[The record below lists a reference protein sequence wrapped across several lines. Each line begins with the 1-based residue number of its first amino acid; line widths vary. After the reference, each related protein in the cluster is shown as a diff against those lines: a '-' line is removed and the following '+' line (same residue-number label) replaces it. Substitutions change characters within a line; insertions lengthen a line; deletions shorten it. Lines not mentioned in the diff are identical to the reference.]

1 MEKTTDFSMHRDI
14 LKWWSMIRWFIAIVL
29 FSVGML
35 QIQKLEDY
43 MIVMFGI
50 TFLGTVVLNLFFHVQ
65 IINENRFFCFLQVFL
80 DIIFATI
87 IVHLT
92 GGVSSPFVWSY
103 LLAVITASL
112 TVERSGGF
120 LTSLIGSM
128 ALLGLFLLYHFNVI
142 RFTDKNVVY
151 DVQTMTIF
159 LLSYTSLFSGV
170 AFIANYISDILK
182 KMEEKQ
188 SEFSNI
194 ENECLEKI
202 ENLEKKLQKN
212 EQTLQKYRETAPLL
226 KDIAHLDHDINTP
239 LCVITL
245 SLTRVKQAAANL
257 HNEFLAKSS
266 NEISEAV
273 NNISELL
280 KRLIP
285 LKENDLL
292 KSEERDET

>member
-1 MEKTTDFSMHRDI
+1 MKETKSFETYHEI
-14 LKWWSMIRWFIAIVL
+14 LKWWSMIRWFIVIVL

-35 QIQKLEDY
+35 QIQKLENY
-43 MIVMFGI
+43 LIILYLI
-50 TFLGTVVLNLFFHVQ
+50 TFLGTVVLNLFFHIQ
-65 IINENRFFCFLQVFL
+65 IINANRFFCFLQIIL
-80 DIIFATI
+80 DILFVTI

-92 GGVSSPFVWSY
+92 GGISSPFVWSY

-128 ALLGLFLLYHFNVI
+128 TLLSLFLLYYFRVI
-142 RFTDKNVVY
+142 EFLDTKVVY

-159 LLSYTSLFSGV
+159 MLSYTSLFSGV
-170 AFIANYISDILK
+170 AFIANYISDLIKDLEEKEMIFSQNESEAAEKFLQLQKEYNDILK
-182 KMEEKQ
+182 TVEKNQ
-188 SEFSNI
+188 EMTPI
-194 ENECLEKI
+194 
-202 ENLEKKLQKN
+202 
-212 EQTLQKYRETAPLL
+212 L

-245 SLTRVKQAAANL
+245 SLTRVKQAAASL

-266 NEISEAV
+266 NEITEAV

-285 LKENDLL
+285 LKEHDLL
-292 KSEERDET
+292 K